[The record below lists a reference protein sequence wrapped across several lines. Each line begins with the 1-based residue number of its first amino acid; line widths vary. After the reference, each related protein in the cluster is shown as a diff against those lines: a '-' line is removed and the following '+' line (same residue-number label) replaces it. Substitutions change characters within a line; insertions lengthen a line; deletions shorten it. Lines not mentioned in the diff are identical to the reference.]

1 MKLSHAVAAFNA
13 AYTGRDFA
21 LPQRLNWWVN
31 ELGPDVDVTTID
43 ADQVDQ
49 AMVRLANRGAMRN
62 ISGRGLEPAGR
73 LLSPSTLNRYQFAL
87 GSLFK
92 YLRQRRILPRT
103 WHNPLR
109 DLPSQPESEGRL
121 CYLTADQV
129 KKVVAIAR
137 TLSWSKL
144 PALILTTFNSGL
156 RRGALM
162 GLRWR
167 DVDWEA
173 GTVTV
178 ERTKNGRGIVSPL
191 TPETMA
197 ELKAI
202 KNIDDKPDSLIFCGK
217 HPNKPHDFRH
227 SWERALSEAGI
238 PYMPFHAMRH
248 STASHAAKNG
258 ASTVMLMNI
267 LGHSSPKMSARYAHF
282 AVSDKAEFVNRIF

>member
-62 ISGRGLEPAGR
+62 ISGRGLEPTGR

-129 KKVVAIAR
+129 
-137 TLSWSKL
+137 LQEEL
-144 PALILTTFNSGL
+144 E
-156 RRGALM
+156 RRGVSLTDFEAAGLEVSHLNLWWAEGRAVRFGDKAM
-162 GLRWR
+162 GLDKGATAGSRPI
-167 DVDWEA
+167 DVA
-173 GTVTV
+173 
-178 ERTKNGRGIVSPL
+178 
-191 TPETMA
+191 
-197 ELKAI
+197 
-202 KNIDDKPDSLIFCGK
+202 
-217 HPNKPHDFRH
+217 
-227 SWERALSEAGI
+227 
-238 PYMPFHAMRH
+238 
-248 STASHAAKNG
+248 
-258 ASTVMLMNI
+258 
-267 LGHSSPKMSARYAHF
+267 KMST
-282 AVSDKAEFVNRIF
+282 